1 MKQKN
6 RKLTSPKEKP
16 NMEEDYVHTG
26 KDKQTRN
33 KKVKKG
39 KK

>member
-16 NMEEDYVHTG
+16 MDEEYVHTG

>member
-1 MKQKN
+1 MKKQN
-6 RKLTSPKEKP
+6 RKLTSPKEKS
-16 NMEEDYVHTG
+16 MDEDYIHTG

-33 KKVKKG
+33 KKVKRG